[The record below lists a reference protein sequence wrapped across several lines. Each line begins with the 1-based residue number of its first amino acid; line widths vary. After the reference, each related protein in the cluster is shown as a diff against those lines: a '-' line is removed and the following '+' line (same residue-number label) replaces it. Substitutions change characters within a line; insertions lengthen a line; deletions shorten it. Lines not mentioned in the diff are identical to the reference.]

1 MGNQAGQVTQPQQ
14 GATAASTGA
23 INEQEIVAVQD
34 IIRKLTAAYQ
44 QNILGQLEFINSIII
59 SLLCEGHLLVES
71 VPGLA
76 KTRAVRVVA
85 KVLNARFHR
94 VQFTPD
100 LLPSDIVGTQIYNQ
114 NTGEFKTEFG
124 PIFTNLLLA
133 DEINRAPAKVQSAM
147 LEAMAERQLS
157 IAGETFELPR
167 PFIVM
172 ATQNPIEQEGTYELP
187 EAQLDRFFMKH
198 VMTYPTPAEEVQM
211 LTLLQQ
217 SDDLNVAGTMQVE
230 PDQIIQAQQ
239 LVGRVNVTDTLKG
252 YITTIVAATR
262 APQNYGLADLAS
274 IIRLPLSPRATIGLM
289 YASRAQAIIAGRNYA
304 TPEDVKQVAHRVLRH
319 RVGIMFDAELSGV
332 TSDSVIDRILQT
344 LPAP

>member
-147 LEAMAERQLS
+147 LEAMAAGLPMIATDVGGARDVLGDNAHGLLIPAGDAAALAQAMADLLRDTRRCAELADAGCRHVRINFSIVGLSRQL
-157 IAGETFELPR
+157 AGLYS
-167 PFIVM
+167 
-172 ATQNPIEQEGTYELP
+172 A
-187 EAQLDRFFMKH
+187 A
-198 VMTYPTPAEEVQM
+198 PAGNEW
-211 LTLLQQ
+211 
-217 SDDLNVAGTMQVE
+217 N
-230 PDQIIQAQQ
+230 
-239 LVGRVNVTDTLKG
+239 
-252 YITTIVAATR
+252 
-262 APQNYGLADLAS
+262 
-274 IIRLPLSPRATIGLM
+274 
-289 YASRAQAIIAGRNYA
+289 RN
-304 TPEDVKQVAHRVLRH
+304 D
-319 RVGIMFDAELSGV
+319 
-332 TSDSVIDRILQT
+332 
-344 LPAP
+344 